1 MSLGAKATLCCTV
14 ETFITH
20 NSGEA
25 GGRGG
30 TGETYHA
37 DILTSRRM
45 KRGHTL
51 PLCHAPQTCKV
62 GLIIRGKMVFTEEA
76 TEHQAISSA
85 PETI

>member
-20 NSGEA
+20 SSGEA

-30 TGETYHA
+30 ADETCHA

-45 KRGHTL
+45 RRGHTL
-51 PLCHAPQTCKV
+51 PPCHAPQT
-62 GLIIRGKMVFTEEA
+62 L
-76 TEHQAISSA
+76 
-85 PETI
+85 